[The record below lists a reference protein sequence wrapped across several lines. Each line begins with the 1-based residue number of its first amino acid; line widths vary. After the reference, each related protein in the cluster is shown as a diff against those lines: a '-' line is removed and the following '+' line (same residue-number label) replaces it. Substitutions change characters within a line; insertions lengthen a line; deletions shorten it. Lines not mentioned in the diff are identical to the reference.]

1 MPAVFSSI
9 FCTRTQVYAHSHKK
23 YFKDSQVVVVIVGSD
38 VDGDWRLENAVAVVG
53 VDKDARGQRPDAA
66 AVRQPLVPRRRGQI
80 LALRQSGLIRATNIQ
95 FKCTSTG

>member
-66 AVRQPLVPRRRGQI
+66 VRQPLVPRRRGQI
-80 LALRQSGLIRATNIQ
+80 LALRQSGLNGAKNI
-95 FKCTSTG
+95 